1 MGIVMMLAMIGFTSC
16 DDFLD
21 ITPTGK
27 VIAKTGKEYRALLT
41 YEYKNFPEDR
51 GLATLRSDEMTL
63 SKAST

>member
-27 VIAKTGKEYRALLT
+27 VIAKTGKEYRALLNMT
-41 YEYKNFPEDR
+41 ATSF
-51 GLATLRSDEMTL
+51 GLDFKYMS
-63 SKAST
+63 

>member
-51 GLATLRSDEMTL
+51 GLDPQGGCPG
-63 SKAST
+63 

>member
-27 VIAKTGKEYRALLT
+27 VISNRVGQQAFEAAYPDKDFISIFGRNYL
-41 YEYKNFPEDR
+41 
-51 GLATLRSDEMTL
+51 
-63 SKAST
+63 